1 MKVKILFTWK
11 VATIENAILIFSELL
26 YTSANNTNYKIA
38 VILEEQKSKVWDMQT
53 KLIFMYTK
61 RLL

>member
-1 MKVKILFTWK
+1 MKVKILFTWR

-38 VILEEQKSKVWDMQT
+38 LILEEQESKVWDMQT
-53 KLIFMYTK
+53 KLIFMHTK